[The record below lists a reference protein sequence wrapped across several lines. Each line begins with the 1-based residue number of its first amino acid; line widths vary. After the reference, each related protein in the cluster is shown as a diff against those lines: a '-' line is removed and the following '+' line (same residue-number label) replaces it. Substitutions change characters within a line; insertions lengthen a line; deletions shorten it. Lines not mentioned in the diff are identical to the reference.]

1 MSSECVEL
9 LSSLND
15 ILQTLVD
22 SKEGQELKISS
33 KL

>member
-1 MSSECVEL
+1 MSNDFIEL
-9 LSSLND
+9 ISSLND

>member
-1 MSSECVEL
+1 MSNDVVEL

-22 SKEGQELKISS
+22 LNEGQELKISS